1 MLDTLI
7 LFHFRSIPVI
17 LRFVSI
23 LQRYYLIHQER
34 LTLEGLIQANMVVA
48 KVGNCSLCK
57 IKLGPMM
64 VIWNPITPKQQSPKA
79 LFSLQHKQALTPT
92 ACVKFIITVYK
103 YLQPV
108 ANCCNYFLFL
118 SQGDM
123 YWVLKHIHTQLYIL
137 FEKKKMYIFFIP
149 QATFHQ
155 YMPCGTLVDIIYL
168 VDKNPPNDWINLA
181 DTYQMD
187 GNCWVI
193 NSPLNWTCKQIVLK
207 GTHWRNE
214 WGFSHGVTRWCCQ
227 FTMNQPKHC
236 YSWR

>member
-7 LFHFRSIPVI
+7 LFHFQSIPVI

-137 FEKKKMYIFFIP
+137 LEKKRCIFS
-149 QATFHQ
+149 
-155 YMPCGTLVDIIYL
+155 L
-168 VDKNPPNDWINLA
+168 
-181 DTYQMD
+181 
-187 GNCWVI
+187 
-193 NSPLNWTCKQIVLK
+193 SPKQPSISTCHVVL
-207 GTHWRNE
+207 W
-214 WGFSHGVTRWCCQ
+214 
-227 FTMNQPKHC
+227 
-236 YSWR
+236 